1 MHPQVHAADKH
12 VFCVCECVKDCGYLR
27 DTVLRVIARQII
39 IAMLGAAKVADS
51 ASLAQQALEVC
62 HGCTGVTGHSL
73 FPVSVASLSRARFS
87 ARDFLYESGIAVGT
101 TRRLI

>member
-1 MHPQVHAADKH
+1 M
-12 VFCVCECVKDCGYLR
+12 KDCGYLR
-27 DTVLRVIARQII
+27 DTARVIATRQII

-51 ASLAQQALEVC
+51 ASLAQQALEVR

-73 FPVSVASLSRARFS
+73 FPVSVASLSRALVS